1 MPFLEGKIMEARIK
15 LQEWMVVPAA
25 ASTVA
30 IAGKADGK
38 LVREFIH
45 FARPGEVKTANARY
59 ELDPEQRMPGI
70 WAKCLMSLRPKQA
83 AQLKRLGLI

>member
-1 MPFLEGKIMEARIK
+1 MEKRIK
-15 LQEWMVVPAA
+15 IQNWMVVPAQA
-25 ASTVA
+25 GTVA
-30 IAGKADGK
+30 VAGNINGK
-38 LVREFIH
+38 TVREFIH

-83 AQLKRLGLI
+83 TQLQRLGLI